1 MQEEP
6 GRERIRKA
14 LVKVIGDV
22 NQDIARRQARM
33 KAILARMDA
42 FRVAGNLEHWEAYL
56 PRLRGHEYAICDLFT
71 RRARLVKALY
81 VIQGVRE
88 AG

>member
-1 MQEEP
+1 MQDEL

-22 NQDIARRQARM
+22 NQDIAHRKARM
-33 KAILARMDA
+33 DAILARMDA
-42 FRVAGNLEHWEAYL
+42 FRRAGNLEHWEAYL
-56 PRLRGHEYAICDLFT
+56 PRLKGHENAICALFT
-71 RRARLVKALY
+71 RRAGLVKALWT
-81 VIQGVRE
+81 IQGVRE